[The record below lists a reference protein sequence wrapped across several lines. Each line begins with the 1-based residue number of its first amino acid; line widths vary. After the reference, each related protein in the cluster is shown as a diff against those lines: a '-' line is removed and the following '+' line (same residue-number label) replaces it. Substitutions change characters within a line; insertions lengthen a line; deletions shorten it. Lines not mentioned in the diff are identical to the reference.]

1 MGNFKI
7 QIEKVIDMKLRN
19 IQTRESISRITFSLR
34 ESDAKTLERYVEYV
48 SENVGQEVPTS
59 DVVAAAVKTFMED
72 EKDFSVWLK
81 RQDKKESKAK
91 EDVKPVTE
99 KPSQT
104 PSPAAALRPAFG
116 G

>member
-1 MGNFKI
+1 
-7 QIEKVIDMKLRN
+7 MKLRN
-19 IQTRESISRITFSLR
+19 IQTRETLSRITFSLR

-59 DVVAAAVKTFMED
+59 DVVAATVKTFIED
-72 EKDFSVWLK
+72 EKDFGAWLK

-91 EDVKPVTE
+91 EDVKAET
-99 KPSQT
+99 KPPHT
-104 PSPAAALRPAFG
+104 PAAAPRPAFG